1 MGPLNNFQRLSILV
15 AASADPALEE
25 KWVDVAMV
33 SRWVAEGNEW
43 ALSWKYDFFETEEHP
58 LTQAVEETRH
68 IFDMY
73 RQLQRVDVATLES
86 VGLNSAKVVFP
97 GFDGNNDEHYTIASV
112 LVNDLKR
119 YTDIK
124 GATANSGTLTSVGR
138 YKRMLEKFRALNRS
152 AVDWEIKPLT
162 AEEVVKILE

>member
-15 AASADPALEE
+15 TASASPELKE
-25 KWVDVAMV
+25 KPVDIEKVA
-33 SRWVAEGNEW
+33 RWVAEGNEW
-43 ALSWKYDFFETEEHP
+43 ALSYKYDFFDKEQHP
-58 LTQAVEETRH
+58 LTATVDETCH

-97 GFDGNNDEHYTIASV
+97 GFDGNNDKHYTIASV

-119 YTDIK
+119 YTNVK
-124 GATANSGTLTSVGR
+124 GATANSGTITSVER
-138 YKRMLEKFRALNRS
+138 YKRMLKKFRALNRS
-152 AVDWEIKPLT
+152 AVDLENKPLT
-162 AEEVVKILE
+162 AEDVVKILE